1 MTVEVM
7 KFTKIWLLI
16 CAILQFSF
24 GMAFT
29 FFWGLFFADL
39 MQFPFTDP
47 ALPLIFGTAAFGFSA
62 MCFLA
67 FFEKE
72 WKAVKIPILT
82 EIIWGAI
89 SIPAMLY
96 AQYGIGLAPI
106 NWINTLSY
114 ALVMGGSIVAFI
126 LQYRKM
132 KAEM

>member
-1 MTVEVM
+1 M

-16 CAILQFSF
+16 CAGLQFIF

-29 FFWGLFFADL
+29 FFWNLFFADL

-62 MCFLA
+62 MCLLA

-72 WKAVKIPILT
+72 WRAVRIPILT

-96 AQYGIGLAPI
+96 AQYGIGLHNI

-114 ALVMGGSIVAFI
+114 AFVMAGSVVVFI
-126 LQYRKM
+126 LERKKEKM
-132 KAEM
+132 ET